1 MVSYKVEIAINPKKT
16 GEFLEFCHYIANEF
30 RHERGYL
37 ALQLYQNRD
46 QGYNYVLRTEWESE
60 DSMENHLG
68 GDKFSL
74 LKGGAIVLGQ
84 NFKLILG
91 EPEKTDH
98 SQWKRLNL
106 PW

>member
-1 MVSYKVEIAINPKKT
+1 LFTYKVEIAVNPKKT
-16 GEFLEFCHYIANEF
+16 GEFLEFCQYIANEF
-30 RHERGYL
+30 RYENGYR
-37 ALQLYQNRD
+37 ALELYQGRD
-46 QGYNYVLRTEWESE
+46 NSYNYALYAEWESE
-60 DSMENHLG
+60 ESIENHLA

-91 EPEKTDH
+91 EAAITDQ
-98 SQWKRLNL
+98 SQWKRLSL